1 MASNS
6 QKYSPVAIA
15 FHWTIAVAV
24 IFTVALA
31 LYLETL
37 DLGDTK
43 KQVLAIHKSIGIVI
57 FALTWLRLAW
67 RFAHRPPA
75 LPENMTPLQR
85 FAASA
90 THFFLYAI
98 TIAMPIS
105 GYISVAA
112 RGRETNFFGLFDVPL
127 LVPLDRALANLSE
140 TAHTTGQYAVYALV
154 ALHIAAALYHHLIKR
169 DGLLWRMWPRL

>member
-1 MASNS
+1 MASDP
-6 QKYSPVAIA
+6 QKYGPMAMA

-24 IFTVALA
+24 VLAVLLA

-57 FALTWLRLAW
+57 FALTWVRLAW
-67 RFAHRPPA
+67 RLSHRPPA

-85 FAASA
+85 VAASA
-90 THFFLYAI
+90 THFCLYAI

-112 RGRETNFFGLFDVPL
+112 RGRETSFFGLFEVPL
-127 LVPLDRALANLSE
+127 WVPLDRAIANLSE
-140 TAHTTGQYAVYALV
+140 TTHTTGQYAVYALV

-169 DGLLWRMWPRL
+169 DGLLWRMWPRR